1 MNPQKQNNPYQNPW
15 PRWLQVVLIFWRIS
29 WLIFCRWTPKFLNPW
44 RILVLKF
51 FGAKLTGIPF
61 IHSSARIQMPW
72 NLKMGNRA
80 CLGEKANVYSLGK
93 IKIHEGATVAQ
104 EAYLC
109 TGTHD
114 FSDANLQ
121 LITQEITIFPHAFI
135 GARAMVMPGVKIGK
149 NAVVGAMTVV
159 TKDIPPNHIVA
170 GNPARQ
176 IGLRSLS

>member
-1 MNPQKQNNPYQNPW
+1 
-15 PRWLQVVLIFWRIS
+15 
-29 WLIFCRWTPKFLNPW
+29 
-44 RILVLKF
+44 VLKS
-51 FGAKLTGIPF
+51 FGAKLAGIPF
-61 IHSSARIQMPW
+61 IHSSARIQIPW
-72 NLKMGNRA
+72 NLKMANRA

-93 IKIHEGATVAQ
+93 IDIHESATVAQ

-121 LITQEITIFPHAFI
+121 LLTHEITIFPHAFI
-135 GARAMVMPGVKIGK
+135 GARAMVMPGVKVGK

-159 TKDIPPNHIVA
+159 TKDVPSDQIVA

-176 IGLRSLS
+176 IGQRSFN